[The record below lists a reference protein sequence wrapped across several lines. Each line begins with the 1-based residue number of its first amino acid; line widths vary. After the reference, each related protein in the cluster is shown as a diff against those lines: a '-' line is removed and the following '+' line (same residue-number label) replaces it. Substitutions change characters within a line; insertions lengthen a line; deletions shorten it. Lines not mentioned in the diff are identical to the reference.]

1 MRIIA
6 GRAKGRNIDAV
17 ASATRPTSD
26 RAREALFSTLASE
39 FGDFEGLHVLDL
51 YAGTGAI
58 ALEAL
63 SRGASVVHAVEKD
76 EPAAQAIERNYEN
89 IKSAQC
95 PGMFHLYTMGVNR
108 FLQDKA
114 QLQYHFVYVD
124 PPYDL
129 DDLDVIETLIQLVSG
144 DFLHPQALIAVER
157 NSRVREISWPHGLEQ
172 VREKN
177 YGQATIFYGSPTP
190 EDAENG

>member
-6 GRAKGRNIDAV
+6 GRAKGRSIDAV

-26 RAREALFSTLASE
+26 RAREALFSTLTSE
-39 FGDFEGLHVLDL
+39 FGEFDGLHVLDL

-63 SRGASVVHAVEKD
+63 SRGASLVHAVEKD
-76 EPAAQAIERNYEN
+76 ESASKAIESNYEN
-89 IKSAQC
+89 LKSAQC
-95 PGMFHLYTMGVNR
+95 PGIFHLYSMGVHR

-114 QLQYHFVYVD
+114 QVQYHFIYID
-124 PPYDL
+124 PPYDV
-129 DDLDVIETLIQLVSG
+129 DDIDVTETLIQLVSG
-144 DFLHPQALIAVER
+144 GFLHPQALIAVER
-157 NSRVREISWPHGLEQ
+157 NSRVRELLWPDGLER

-177 YGQATIFYGSPTP
+177 YGQATIFYGSPTLN
-190 EDAENG
+190 DGQNG

>member
-6 GRAKGRNIDAV
+6 GRAKGRNIDSV

-39 FGDFEGLHVLDL
+39 FGELDGLHVLDL

-63 SRGASVVHAVEKD
+63 SREASVVHAVEKD
-76 EPAAQAIERNYEN
+76 ESAAQAIEKNYEN

-95 PGMFHLYTMGVNR
+95 PGTFHLYTMGVHR
-108 FLQDKA
+108 FLQDRA
-114 QLQYHFVYVD
+114 QMQYHFVYID
-124 PPYDL
+124 PPYEV
-129 DDLDVIETLIQLVSG
+129 DDLDVVETLIQLVTG
-144 DFLHPQALIAVER
+144 GFLHPQALIAVER
-157 NSRVREISWPHGLEQ
+157 NSRVREISWPEGLEQ

-190 EDAENG
+190 VDAENG

>member
-39 FGDFEGLHVLDL
+39 FGDFDGLHVLDL

-76 EPAAQAIERNYEN
+76 EPAAQAIEKNYEN

-144 DFLHPQALIAVER
+144 GFLHPQALIAVER
-157 NSRVREISWPHGLEQ
+157 NSRVREISWPDGLEQ

-190 EDAENG
+190 VDAQNG

>member
-39 FGDFEGLHVLDL
+39 FGDFDGLHVLDL

-76 EPAAQAIERNYEN
+76 EPAAQAIEKNYEN

-95 PGMFHLYTMGVNR
+95 SGMFHLYTMGVNR

-114 QLQYHFVYVD
+114 QLHYHFVYVD

-144 DFLHPQALIAVER
+144 GFLHPQALIAVER
-157 NSRVREISWPHGLEQ
+157 NSRVREISWPEGLEQ

-190 EDAENG
+190 VDAQNG

>member
-6 GRAKGRNIDAV
+6 GRAKGRNVDAV

-39 FGDFEGLHVLDL
+39 FGDFDGLHVLDL

-63 SRGASVVHAVEKD
+63 SRGAAVVHAVEKD
-76 EPAAQAIERNYEN
+76 EPAAQAIEKNYEN

-144 DFLHPQALIAVER
+144 GFLHPQALIAVER
-157 NSRVREISWPHGLEQ
+157 NSRVREISWPDGLEQ

-190 EDAENG
+190 VDAQNG